1 MLNFAP
7 MQTEQKYFEDD
18 VFKERLMINVNADK
32 RELSSNIRAARA
44 ILNSFPDVTIIINA
58 HSYTIGIKNPE
69 YTVNEKLG
77 DRKGIMSEKGVTAGF
92 KSAKKQGCKV
102 VVIDLDEHIWL
113 VRPFELSKYISR
125 RKADFEQG
133 LIEACY
139 VVFNGEAVCVNAKE
153 QTRREIESIIN
164 ELKP

>member
-1 MLNFAP
+1 
-7 MQTEQKYFEDD
+7 
-18 VFKERLMINVNADK
+18 
-32 RELSSNIRAARA
+32 
-44 ILNSFPDVTIIINA
+44 
-58 HSYTIGIKNPE
+58 
-69 YTVNEKLG
+69 
-77 DRKGIMSEKGVTAGF
+77 MSEKGVTAGF